1 MVRVEIGVLVTA
13 NANTLP
19 SQSLARK
26 RNLNYFSDTIS
37 SQRVIRDPV
46 SGSPFEFDAAKR
58 ILTAP
63 PATADLNMIEPPALP
78 W

>member
-1 MVRVEIGVLVTA
+1 LLILEHGDA
-13 NANTLP
+13 TLT
-19 SQSLARK
+19 S
-26 RNLNYFSDTIS
+26 SDT
-37 SQRVIRDPV
+37 QRVIRDPV